1 MLSSSSNET
10 NSPSSSVS
18 VQLPGLRASLL
29 NLGVAHLRLHYD
41 GQGGKGVIGET
52 VPIDGN
58 GRHSDLALAIEAWQS
73 FRKLCLT
80 LLESRFPLWYMDDGA
95 LGEFSWDVRTD
106 ELIHRHEICVIEFRS
121 QELRGLSREQA
132 QGSTGATKVAGE
144 IPF

>member
-1 MLSSSSNET
+1 MPSSTSIET
-10 NSPSSSVS
+10 NSPTNSVS

-41 GQGGKGVIGET
+41 GQAGKGVIGET
-52 VPIDGN
+52 VPFDDN
-58 GRHSDLALAIEAWQS
+58 CKRSDVALAIEAWQS

-121 QELRGLSREQA
+121 QEIRGLSREQA
-132 QGSTGATKVAGE
+132 PGSTDATKAG
-144 IPF
+144 P